1 MNKGDLIDRVAAE
14 LSTSKTEA
22 SRIVEVVLTGI
33 QRGIKEE
40 EKVVISGFGTFI
52 RRIRPPRNGINPITK
67 EPMTIEAK
75 ATCGFRPSATF
86 RSTLEVNS

>member
-1 MNKGDLIDRVAAE
+1 MNKGNLIDRVANE
-14 LSTSKTEA
+14 LGSSKAEA

-33 QRGIKEE
+33 QKGIRED

-52 RRIRPPRNGINPITK
+52 RRTRPPRNGINPITK
-67 EPMTIEAK
+67 EPITIEAK

-86 RSTLEVNS
+86 KSLL